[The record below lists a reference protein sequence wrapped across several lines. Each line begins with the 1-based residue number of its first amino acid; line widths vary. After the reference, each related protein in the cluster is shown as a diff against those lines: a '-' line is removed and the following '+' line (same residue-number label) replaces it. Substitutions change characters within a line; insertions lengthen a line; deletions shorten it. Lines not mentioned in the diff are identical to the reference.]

1 MNPTAEDI
9 LNSPFRKFILE
20 SEFKGLTKEEE
31 QTALDFLAAETFIK
45 YAEEYSLLKSK
56 EAASEGF
63 DAGHLKGKYEGCE
76 AIANYLGVDMAIE
89 LPDKETYMK
98 KYDTTGS

>member
-9 LNSPFRKFILE
+9 HNTPFKKFILQKAFYE
-20 SEFKGLTKEEE
+20 PLTERE
-31 QTALDFLAAETFIK
+31 AEIAISTLSPVVFIK

-56 EAASEGF
+56 EAASEAWGRSKERSE
-63 DAGHLKGKYEGCE
+63 HPW
-76 AIANYLGVDMAIE
+76 MATM
-89 LPDKETYMK
+89 DKQTYMK

>member
-9 LNSPFRKFILE
+9 LNKHSTESTITGRVKFAE
-20 SEFKGLTKEEE
+20 
-31 QTALDFLAAETFIK
+31 ALSAM
-45 YAEEYSLLKSK
+45 EEYSLLKSK